1 MKTMRTFFSA
11 ILGLVVG
18 GVMFAAI
25 PPAKTNTWVEVV
37 FLHPE
42 KYTDVRDAFGASEMG
57 RDGILTQLRDYL
69 VLETMP
75 CVPEGQKLTIT
86 FTDIDLAG
94 DYEPWHGAQAMD
106 VRVVKE
112 IYPPKMD
119 LEFKLTGAD
128 GKVAKE
134 GKRQL
139 RDLLFMSRPYLNR
152 DDALHYDKAL
162 LEDWLHKEFP
172 PVKSG

>member
-57 RDGILTQLRDYL
+57 RDGILTQDVAMLW
-69 VLETMP
+69 M
-75 CVPEGQKLTIT
+75 
-86 FTDIDLAG
+86 
-94 DYEPWHGAQAMD
+94 YERKPMLFHNK
-106 VRVVKE
+106 RLKNVVMG
-112 IYPPKMD
+112 PNGP
-119 LEFKLTGAD
+119 AD
-128 GKVAKE
+128 GFGAVMRA
-134 GKRQL
+134 
-139 RDLLFMSRPYLNR
+139 
-152 DDALHYDKAL
+152 
-162 LEDWLHKEFP
+162 
-172 PVKSG
+172 